1 MPIAAQKQGKETTQ
15 SLVRRFTQK
24 LRKSGTLLEV
34 RKRQFHKK
42 PKSKPLLKRSAL
54 RRLEKKIEFAKQRK
68 LTGAPVKTFS
78 RFSRSR

>member
-1 MPIAAQKQGKETTQ
+1 MPIIAQKQGKETTQ

-24 LRKSGTLLEV
+24 LRKSGTMLEI

-54 RRLEKKIEFAKQRK
+54 RRIIKKQEFAKMKKMRGLPAKSFGRK
-68 LTGAPVKTFS
+68 K
-78 RFSRSR
+78 

>member
-1 MPIAAQKQGKETTQ
+1 MPIIAQKQGKETTQ

-34 RKRQFHKK
+34 RKRQFQKK

-54 RRLEKKIEFAKQRK
+54 RRMEKRIEFAKQRK
-68 LTGAPVKTFS
+68 LTGVPAKIFGRYTKS
-78 RFSRSR
+78 K

>member
-1 MPIAAQKQGKETTQ
+1 MPIIAQKQGKETTQ

-34 RKRQFHKK
+34 RKRQFQKK

-54 RRLEKKIEFAKQRK
+54 RRLEKRIEFAKQKK
-68 LTGAPVKTFS
+68 LTGAPAKTFGRYSKS
-78 RFSRSR
+78 R

>member
-1 MPIAAQKQGKETTQ
+1 MPIIAQKQGKETTQ

-42 PKSKPLLKRSAL
+42 SKSRPLLKRSAL
-54 RRLEKKIEFAKQRK
+54 RRLEKKQEFAKQRK
-68 LTGAPVKTFS
+68 LTGAPTKTFTRYS
-78 RFSRSR
+78 KSK

>member
-1 MPIAAQKQGKETTQ
+1 MPIIAQKQGKETTQ

-42 PKSKPLLKRSAL
+42 SKSKPLLKRSAL
-54 RRLEKKIEFAKQRK
+54 RRLEKRIEFAKLRK
-68 LTGAPVKTFS
+68 LTGTPVKTFS

>member
-42 PKSKPLLKRSAL
+42 AKSRPLLKRSAL
-54 RRLEKKIEFAKQRK
+54 RRIAKKQEFAKQRK
-68 LTGAPVKTFS
+68 LTGAPVKTYG
-78 RFSRSR
+78 RSK

>member
-34 RKRQFHKK
+34 RKRQFRKK
-42 PKSKPLLKRSAL
+42 AKSKPLLKRSAL
-54 RRLEKKIEFAKQRK
+54 RRIIKKQEFAKLRK
-68 LTGAPVKTFS
+68 LTGTPAKTYG
-78 RFSRSR
+78 RSR